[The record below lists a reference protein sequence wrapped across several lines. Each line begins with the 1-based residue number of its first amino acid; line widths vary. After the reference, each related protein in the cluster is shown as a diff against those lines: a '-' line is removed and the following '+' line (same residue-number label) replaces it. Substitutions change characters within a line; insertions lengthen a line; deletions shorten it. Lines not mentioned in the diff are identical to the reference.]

1 MKGIFICM
9 KVAAIIQARYGS
21 SRLPGKILMDL
32 CGKPVLQR
40 VIERVRRSKY
50 VNEVFVVTSIGREN
64 LPVLRLCAD
73 LGVRVFAGAEDDV
86 LDRYYQLAKLVK
98 PDYIVRVTADCPC
111 FDWELLDRALSAMSS
126 NTDYLSDFDETLPDG
141 LDLEIVRFEA
151 LERSWHEAQ
160 MASEREHVTQYIRKH
175 PEIFRLQNFCSP
187 IEGIGHLRWTLVEAE
202 DFTLIQSIYRH
213 FIAEGKEDFLTGGIL
228 EYVQENPKLSQI
240 NAKYARNEGL
250 AKSIREDKIAEQL

>member
-111 FDWELLDRALSAMSS
+111 FDWELLLS
-126 NTDYLSDFDETLPDG
+126 
-141 LDLEIVRFEA
+141 
-151 LERSWHEAQ
+151 
-160 MASEREHVTQYIRKH
+160 
-175 PEIFRLQNFCSP
+175 
-187 IEGIGHLRWTLVEAE
+187 
-202 DFTLIQSIYRH
+202 LIHI
-213 FIAEGKEDFLTGGIL
+213 
-228 EYVQENPKLSQI
+228 
-240 NAKYARNEGL
+240 
-250 AKSIREDKIAEQL
+250 

>member
-1 MKGIFICM
+1 M
-9 KVAAIIQARYGS
+9 
-21 SRLPGKILMDL
+21 
-32 CGKPVLQR
+32 
-40 VIERVRRSKY
+40 
-50 VNEVFVVTSIGREN
+50 TSIGREN

-160 MASEREHVTQYIRKH
+160 MASEREHVTQYIRKT
-175 PEIFRLQNFCSP
+175 PGNISP
-187 IEGIGHLRWTLVEAE
+187 A
-202 DFTLIQSIYRH
+202 
-213 FIAEGKEDFLTGGIL
+213 
-228 EYVQENPKLSQI
+228 KLLFSDR
-240 NAKYARNEGL
+240 RNWSPALDAG
-250 AKSIREDKIAEQL
+250 